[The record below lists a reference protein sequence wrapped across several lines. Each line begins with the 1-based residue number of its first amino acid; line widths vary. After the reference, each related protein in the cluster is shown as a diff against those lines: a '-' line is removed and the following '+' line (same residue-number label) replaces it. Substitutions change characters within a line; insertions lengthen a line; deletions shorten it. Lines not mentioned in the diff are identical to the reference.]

1 MRSPKSTTFTF
12 FHNFSFKQK
21 TLWLLLKSIK
31 RMLSCIYFKTA
42 IQHLFRN
49 MIISKLTSPSKS
61 AFFLLSLLW
70 IVFSLQSQITLF
82 VYFGKNTCCINI
94 ALSSIIQWDRI
105 DKKEKFLQ
113 SNILIYSYKNI
124 WSQLKTSCYKL
135 LTAITCLDHF
145 YYSRNMSLSQI
156 DWWGD
161 KRRSQSM

>member
-1 MRSPKSTTFTF
+1 
-12 FHNFSFKQK
+12 
-21 TLWLLLKSIK
+21 
-31 RMLSCIYFKTA
+31 MLSCIYFKTA

-49 MIISKLTSPSKS
+49 MIISKLTSPPKS

-105 DKKEKFLQ
+105 GKKEKILQ

-124 WSQLKTSCYKL
+124 WSQLTTSCYKL
-135 LTAITCLDHF
+135 LRAITCLDHF